1 MEKVIE
7 SDMKATA
14 VKTSR
19 RIKRKERFLRFLKTQ
34 WVWWLMLLPGIL
46 LTAIFKYGSMFGIVM
61 AFQDFDIFKGTFF
74 GQEWAS
80 SNGFGNFL
88 YVFQMEKFW
97 NAVTN
102 TLIISGIKI
111 VLGIVVPLLLAILIN
126 EVGKKWFSR
135 FVQTTFF
142 LPFFL
147 SWIILG
153 SILTEMFSYSGIIN
167 TIIEQV
173 FGTRVMFFLDNSWFR
188 VLVVASDVWKG
199 MGYNMVIF
207 LAAIIGVDA
216 SLYEAVE
223 IDGGNRFQQIIHIML
238 PSIAPVV
245 VLVMTLSLG
254 GLLNG
259 GFDQILVLY
268 NPMVYEGGDII
279 DTFVYRLGMFGD
291 RQVDVASA
299 VNLAKSFITI
309 LLVGGSYLFAYKK
322 FDYKIF

>member
-14 VKTSR
+14 VKARRKSR
-19 RIKRKERFLRFLKTQ
+19 RKERFLRFLKTQ
-34 WVWWLMLLPGIL
+34 WVWWLMLLPGIM

-61 AFQDFDIFKGTFF
+61 AFQDFNIFKGTFF

>member
-1 MEKVIE
+1 
-7 SDMKATA
+7 MKAL
-14 VKTSR
+14 V
-19 RIKRKERFLRFLKTQ
+19 KRKRSRKEKFLQFIKTQ
-34 WVWWLMLLPGIL
+34 WVWWLMLLPGII
-46 LTAIFKYGSMFGIVM
+46 LTGVFKYGSMFGIVM
-61 AFQDFDIFKGTFF
+61 AFQDFDIFKGTFL

-80 SNGFGNFL
+80 PYGLGNFI

-97 NAVTN
+97 KSVWN
-102 TLIISGIKI
+102 TLLISGIKI

-126 EVGKKWFSR
+126 EVSKKWFSR

-153 SILTEMFSYSGIIN
+153 SILLEMFSYNGIVN
-167 TIIEQV
+167 TIIEAI
-173 FGTRVMFFLDNSWFR
+173 FGTRILFFLDNNWFR
-188 VLVVASDVWKG
+188 ALVILSDVWKG

-207 LAAIIGVDA
+207 LAAIIGVDET
-216 SLYEAVE
+216 LFEAAE
-223 IDGGNRFQQIIHIML
+223 IDGSNRFQQIIHIML
-238 PSIAPVV
+238 PMISPVV
-245 VLVMTLSLG
+245 ILVMTLSIG
-254 GLLNG
+254 GLLSG
-259 GFDQILVLY
+259 GFDQVLVLY

-299 VNLAKSFITI
+299 VNLAKSFVTI
-309 LLVGGSYLFAYKK
+309 ILMGSAYFFAYKK

>member
-14 VKTSR
+14 AKARRKSR
-19 RIKRKERFLRFLKTQ
+19 RKERFLRFLKTQ

>member
-14 VKTSR
+14 VKARRKSR
-19 RIKRKERFLRFLKTQ
+19 RKERFLRFLKTQ

-111 VLGIVVPLLLAILIN
+111 VLGIVVPLLLGILIN

>member
-1 MEKVIE
+1 
-7 SDMKATA
+7 
-14 VKTSR
+14 
-19 RIKRKERFLRFLKTQ
+19 
-34 WVWWLMLLPGIL
+34 
-46 LTAIFKYGSMFGIVM
+46 
-61 AFQDFDIFKGTFF
+61 
-74 GQEWAS
+74 
-80 SNGFGNFL
+80 
-88 YVFQMEKFW
+88 MEKFW

>member
-14 VKTSR
+14 VKARRKSR
-19 RIKRKERFLRFLKTQ
+19 RKERFLRFLKTQ

>member
-14 VKTSR
+14 VKARRKSR
-19 RIKRKERFLRFLKTQ
+19 RKERFLRFLKTQ

-279 DTFVYRLGMFGD
+279 DSFVYRLGMFGD

>member
-1 MEKVIE
+1 MQKVIE

-14 VKTSR
+14 VKARRKSR
-19 RIKRKERFLRFLKTQ
+19 RKERFLRFLKTQ

>member
-14 VKTSR
+14 VKAR
-19 RIKRKERFLRFLKTQ
+19 RRTKGKERILRFLKTQ
-34 WVWWLMLLPGIL
+34 WVWWLMLLPGIM

-97 NAVTN
+97 NAVIN

>member
-7 SDMKATA
+7 SDMKASA
-14 VKTSR
+14 VKARRKSR
-19 RIKRKERFLRFLKTQ
+19 RKERFLRFLKTQ

-74 GQEWAS
+74 GQEWPS

>member
-1 MEKVIE
+1 MERVIE

-14 VKTSR
+14 VKARRKSR
-19 RIKRKERFLRFLKTQ
+19 RKERFLRFLKTQ

>member
-14 VKTSR
+14 VKARRKSR
-19 RIKRKERFLRFLKTQ
+19 RKERFLRFLKTQ

-61 AFQDFDIFKGTFF
+61 AFQDFNIFKGTFF

-291 RQVDVASA
+291 RQVDVAST

>member
-7 SDMKATA
+7 SDMKATV
-14 VKTSR
+14 VKARRKSR
-19 RIKRKERFLRFLKTQ
+19 RKERFLRFLKTQ

>member
-1 MEKVIE
+1 
-7 SDMKATA
+7 MKTAT
-14 VKTSR
+14 R
-19 RIKRKERFLRFLKTQ
+19 RRRGGTRKERFLRFLKTQ
-34 WVWWLMLLPGIL
+34 WIWWLMLLPGII
-46 LTAIFKYGSMFGIVM
+46 LTVVFKYGSMFGIVM
-61 AFQDFDIFKGTFF
+61 AFQDFDIYKGTFL
-74 GQEWAS
+74 GQEWADS
-80 SNGFGNFL
+80 HGFGNFL

-97 NAVTN
+97 QAVWN
-102 TLIISGIKI
+102 TLLISGVKI
-111 VLGIVVPLLLAILIN
+111 VLGMLAILIN
-126 EVGKKWFSR
+126 EVGRKWFSR

-167 TIIEQV
+167 TILEKIT
-173 FGTRVMFFLDNSWFR
+173 GTRILFFLNNNWFR
-188 VLVVASDVWKG
+188 TLVILSDVWKG

-207 LAAIIGVDA
+207 LAAIIGVDNT
-216 SLYEAVE
+216 LYEAVE
-223 IDGGNRFQQIIHIML
+223 IDGGNRVKQIMHIML
-238 PSIAPVV
+238 PSIAPVI
-245 VLVMTLSLG
+245 VLVMTLSIG

-259 GFDQILVLY
+259 GFDQVLVLY

-309 LLVGGSYLFAYKK
+309 VLVGGSYFFAYKK
-322 FDYKIF
+322 FDYRIF

>member
-7 SDMKATA
+7 SDMRATA
-14 VKTSR
+14 VKARRKSR
-19 RIKRKERFLRFLKTQ
+19 RKERFLRFLKTQ
-34 WVWWLMLLPGIL
+34 WVWWLMLLPGIM

-61 AFQDFDIFKGTFF
+61 AFQDFNIFKGTFF

>member
-14 VKTSR
+14 VKARRKSR
-19 RIKRKERFLRFLKTQ
+19 RKERFLRFLKTQ

-259 GFDQILVLY
+259 GFDQVLVLY

>member
-14 VKTSR
+14 VKAR
-19 RIKRKERFLRFLKTQ
+19 RRTKGKERILRFLKTQ
-34 WVWWLMLLPGIL
+34 WVWWLMLLPGIM

-61 AFQDFDIFKGTFF
+61 AFQDFNIFKGTFF

>member
-14 VKTSR
+14 VKARRKSR
-19 RIKRKERFLRFLKTQ
+19 RKERFLRFLKTQ

-126 EVGKKWFSR
+126 EVGKKWLSR

>member
-1 MEKVIE
+1 MVMQDGVPILQIQGGMEMRRTALNPRMCRERREGYILIAPVCIHIFIFVIIPIVY
-7 SDMKATA
+7 A
-14 VKTSR
+14 
-19 RIKRKERFLRFLKTQ
+19 F
-34 WVWWLMLLPGIL
+34 IL
-46 LTAIFKYGSMFGIVM
+46 SF
-61 AFQDFDIFKGTFF
+61 
-74 GQEWAS
+74 QEWNMLS
-80 SNGFGNFL
+80 PDKDFVGLGNYERMLSDSVFFL
-88 YVFQMEKFW
+88 SLK
-97 NAVTN
+97 N
-102 TLIISGIKI
+102 TLWYTVWSVPFCL
-111 VLGIVVPLLLAILIN
+111 VLSLLLAVAMKRRSAVNSFL
-126 EVGKKWFSR
+126 R
-135 FVQTTFF
+135 TCFF
-142 LPFFL
+142 LPVIV
-147 SWIILG
+147 S
-153 SILTEMFSYSGIIN
+153 
-167 TIIEQV
+167 
-173 FGTRVMFFLDNSWFR
+173 
-188 VLVVASDVWKG
+188 LVVTSVVFTWLFDPMIGLVNYYLGKIGIGPLVWLSDPDLALPTLVIVSIWKSL
-199 MGYNMVIF
+199 GYNMVIF

>member
-14 VKTSR
+14 VKARRKSR
-19 RIKRKERFLRFLKTQ
+19 RKERFLRFLKTQ

-153 SILTEMFSYSGIIN
+153 SILAEMFSYSGIIN

>member
-14 VKTSR
+14 VKARRKSR
-19 RIKRKERFLRFLKTQ
+19 RKERFLRFLKTQ
-34 WVWWLMLLPGIL
+34 WVWWLMLLPGIM

-61 AFQDFDIFKGTFF
+61 AFQDFNIFKGTFF

-88 YVFQMEKFW
+88 YAFQMEKFW

>member
-34 WVWWLMLLPGIL
+34 WVWWLMLLPGIM

-61 AFQDFDIFKGTFF
+61 AFQDFNIFKGTFF

>member
-61 AFQDFDIFKGTFF
+61 AFQDFNIFKGTFF

>member
-14 VKTSR
+14 VKAR
-19 RIKRKERFLRFLKTQ
+19 RRTKGKERILRFLKTQ
-34 WVWWLMLLPGIL
+34 WVWWLMLLPGIM

-61 AFQDFDIFKGTFF
+61 AFQDFNIFKGTFF

-153 SILTEMFSYSGIIN
+153 SILTEMFSYGGIIN

>member
-14 VKTSR
+14 VKARRKSR
-19 RIKRKERFLRFLKTQ
+19 RKERFLRFLKTQ

-126 EVGKKWFSR
+126 EVVKKWFSR

>member
-14 VKTSR
+14 VKARRKSR
-19 RIKRKERFLRFLKTQ
+19 RKERFLRFLKTQ

-61 AFQDFDIFKGTFF
+61 AFQDFNIFKGTFF

-207 LAAIIGVDA
+207 LAAIIGVDS

>member
-14 VKTSR
+14 VKAR
-19 RIKRKERFLRFLKTQ
+19 RRTKGKERILRFLKTQ
-34 WVWWLMLLPGIL
+34 WVWWLMLLPGIM

-61 AFQDFDIFKGTFF
+61 AFQDFNIFKGTFF

-216 SLYEAVE
+216 SL
-223 IDGGNRFQQIIHIML
+223 
-238 PSIAPVV
+238 
-245 VLVMTLSLG
+245 
-254 GLLNG
+254 
-259 GFDQILVLY
+259 
-268 NPMVYEGGDII
+268 
-279 DTFVYRLGMFGD
+279 
-291 RQVDVASA
+291 
-299 VNLAKSFITI
+299 
-309 LLVGGSYLFAYKK
+309 
-322 FDYKIF
+322 

>member
-14 VKTSR
+14 VKARRKSR
-19 RIKRKERFLRFLKTQ
+19 RKERFLRFLKTQ
-34 WVWWLMLLPGIL
+34 WVWWLMLLPGIM